1 METLNNVLLGFS
13 IVLQPNNLFFCFI
26 GCVLGTLV
34 GVLPGIG
41 PIAAI
46 SLLLSTTFTM
56 PPVTGLV
63 MLAGIFYGAMY
74 GGSTTSILVN
84 IPGES
89 ASVVTTLD
97 GYQMAR
103 QGRAGPALGISAIG
117 SFIAGTFSVI
127 MLMFCAPLLG
137 KAALGMG
144 PPEYFALMVLGL
156 TTLTYFSKGSTLKAL
171 IMGIAGLFVA
181 CIGMDQI
188 SGDQRFTYG
197 STTLMDGIGL
207 VPVSV
212 GMFGIAEVLTNV
224 EVILKQNV
232 FETKIRNIW
241 PSWKDWTKS
250 RWAILRGSVIGFFI
264 GILPG
269 PSATLATFA
278 SYALEKRVSKYPEKF
293 GTGIIEGIAGPESAN
308 NSAVGGAFIPFLSLG
323 IPANITMALFFGA
336 LMIHG
341 IQPGPLF
348 ISENPTIFWGLI
360 TSMYVGN
367 LMLVIL
373 NLPLV
378 GLWVK
383 ILKVPYHLLFPLILL
398 FSVIGVYSLNNNSTE
413 VLIALIF
420 GFVGYL
426 MRKFEYEA
434 APFLLAM
441 VLGPMMENKFRQSLL
456 ISKGSFSIFYLR
468 PISAI
473 LLIAALVI
481 LTTSFFRRAKPQIA
495 DN

>member
-1 METLNNVLLGFS
+1 
-13 IVLQPNNLFFCFI
+13 
-26 GCVLGTLV
+26 
-34 GVLPGIG
+34 
-41 PIAAI
+41 
-46 SLLLSTTFTM
+46 
-56 PPVTGLV
+56 